1 MSKLIGSKLPEDL
14 YRRLTGADLSG
25 CAEKAILVCTVDP
38 QGLPH
43 PAILSY
49 FEVVARDMN
58 TLRIATYKD
67 SSTTRNMRH
76 NGKLTIVIVDERL
89 AYYIKGMVRELAP
102 EMSCSPHNS
111 KLELRVQQVLAD
123 EANEEFEPGAYI
135 SSGVTYKRP
144 WNQLQADRLLK
155 ELLA

>member
-1 MSKLIGSKLPEDL
+1 MSKPIGDKLPEDL
-14 YRRLTGADLSG
+14 YRRLTGTDLSD

-58 TLRIATYKD
+58 TLRLATYNN
-67 SSTTRNMRH
+67 SSTTNNMRR
-76 NGKLTIVIVDERL
+76 NGKLAIVIIDERL
-89 AYYIKGMVRELAP
+89 AYYIKGTVQELTS

-111 KLELRVQQVLAD
+111 KLEFRIQQVLAD
-123 EANEEFEPGAYI
+123 EANEEFEPGVYI
-135 SSGVTYKRP
+135 TSGITYKRS
-144 WNQLQADRLLK
+144 WSQRQAEQMLK